1 MDIDLELQ
9 CLLRTLGEGLLS
21 SALLKLISVAVEPLV
36 SAWCFASV
44 LSHLHEINM
53 PIMTL
58 IQVS

>member
-9 CLLRTLGEGLLS
+9 CVLRTLGEGLLS

-36 SAWCFASV
+36 SAWCFV
-44 LSHLHEINM
+44 LPHFHEINL
-53 PIMTL
+53 PIMML